1 MKTDKNDADKNDTGT
16 NDLEWQ
22 SFRYVLGE
30 MSPAE
35 ADAFEESLATDQTT
49 RELVARSTGLVT
61 NLLAVSSVEA
71 TQPVSRYGSAAV
83 GVADFS
89 AAVVRPAALPELGGR
104 RSERFVGWAVAGLA
118 AAVCCCVAIGVY
130 FLPLGGR
137 SGLEEIYSGDLSDN
151 VAGNLVAI
159 WSQRLAE
166 LAPDTATT
174 EPASSERSERPLPD
188 EADDS
193 RLATATENAPADS
206 AAVAD
211 QIAAEDSDVPG
222 WMVAAV
228 ELGQVRKPD
237 GSSSEIWEN

>member
-1 MKTDKNDADKNDTGT
+1 MKTDNHDPDMNDAEKNDTDKNDTAT
-16 NDLEWQ
+16 NDREWQ

-35 ADAFEESLATDQTT
+35 ADAFEESLATDQAT

-61 NLLAVSSVEA
+61 NLLAINSVEA
-71 TQPVSRYGSAAV
+71 TQTVSRNGS
-83 GVADFS
+83 
-89 AAVVRPAALPELGGR
+89 VRPAAVPELGRR

-118 AAVCCCVAIGVY
+118 AAVCCCVAVGVY

-237 GSSSEIWEN
+237 GSSSAILEN

>member
-1 MKTDKNDADKNDTGT
+1 MNIDNSDTDKNNTET

-35 ADAFEESLATDQTT
+35 ADAFEESLATDQAT

-61 NLLAVSSVEA
+61 NLLAAGSVEA
-71 TQPVSRYGSAAV
+71 TQPVSRNGSAAV

-89 AAVVRPAALPELGGR
+89 AAVVRPAALPELERR
-104 RSERFVGWAVAGLA
+104 RSERFVGWAIASLA
-118 AAVCCCVAIGVY
+118 AAVCCCVAIGVH
-130 FLPLGGR
+130 FLPLGGH

-151 VAGNLVAI
+151 GAGHLVAI

-174 EPASSERSERPLPD
+174 EPAAERSEEPLPG

>member
-1 MKTDKNDADKNDTGT
+1 MITNNNDTNQNDTAT

-35 ADAFEESLATDQTT
+35 ADAFEESLATDQAT

-61 NLLAVSSVEA
+61 NLLAVNSVEA
-71 TQPVSRYGSAAV
+71 TQTDYRSGS
-83 GVADFS
+83 
-89 AAVVRPAALPELGGR
+89 VRPAAQPEFGLRKSAGR
-104 RSERFVGWAVAGLA
+104 RSERFVGWAIAGLA
-118 AAVCCCVAIGVY
+118 AAVCCCVAIGICL
-130 FLPLGGR
+130 LPLGGR
-137 SGLEEIYSGDLSDN
+137 TGLEDIYSGDLPDSG
-151 VAGNLVAI
+151 AGHLVAI

-166 LAPDTATT
+166 LAPETATT
-174 EPASSERSERPLPD
+174 EPASSERSEQPLPG